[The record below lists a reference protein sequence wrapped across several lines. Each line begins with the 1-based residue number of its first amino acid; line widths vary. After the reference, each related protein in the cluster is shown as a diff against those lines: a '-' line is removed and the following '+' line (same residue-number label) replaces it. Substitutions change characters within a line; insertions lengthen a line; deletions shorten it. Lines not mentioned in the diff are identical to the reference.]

1 MNERLFPPNR
11 YARLVKRVA
20 PHEILTM
27 LSPMDE
33 SVRYQWIA
41 AHILPYRSEVRSW
54 LRRRLGSLH
63 PNDIDDV
70 MQEAFARIWE
80 ADFSTIRNGR
90 AYLYTTV
97 SNLLAEYVRRRRIV
111 PIELLGEIEALSI
124 ISEEPGPDRRVSARQ
139 ELERI
144 RAIVATLPG
153 QCRRVFE
160 LRKFDGLSHKEVAQ
174 QMGLSQKTVENHLTR
189 ALARIYAALADTAS
203 TEAAGGTTPATHD
216 MDNLRG
222 ID

>member
-1 MNERLFPPNR
+1 
-11 YARLVKRVA
+11 
-20 PHEILTM
+20 
-27 LSPMDE
+27 MDD

-41 AHILPYRSEVRSW
+41 THILPYRSEVRGW
-54 LRRRLGSLH
+54 LRRRLGSLQQ
-63 PNDIDDV
+63 NDIDDV
-70 MQEAFARIWE
+70 LQEAFARIWE
-80 ADFSTIRNGR
+80 ADFSTIHNGR

-124 ISEEPGPDRRVSARQ
+124 ISEEPGPERRVSARQ

-144 RAIVATLPG
+144 RAIVAKLPT

-160 LRKFDGLSHKEVAQ
+160 LRKFDGLSHKEVAR
-174 QMGLSQKTVENHLTR
+174 QMGLSEKTVENHLTR
-189 ALARIYAALADTAS
+189 ALARVAAALADTAS
-203 TEAAGGTTPATHD
+203 SEAASGTTPATHG
-216 MDNLRG
+216 MDILRG